1 MSLDITIKVDPAPAT
16 AASAK
21 VEAALGKVEDQ
32 AEKVG
37 PAVAKS
43 MREGSTAVDKLKAS
57 SDAAG
62 GSLSGI
68 AKNVAGI
75 NFKQGAAGVN
85 QAFELLNQKL
95 KITDSALGS
104 AIGSAVKFGAT
115 GAQIAGP
122 WGAAVGAVVGIASDL
137 AGSLFEAEAASEKLR
152 KAQEAEA
159 VAYWEAIKA
168 AEQKKRV
175 AEEMAPAMAE
185 LARVTRE
192 QAEAGALTAQVNN
205 SAADE
210 YRKLTVLAT
219 AYSNKL
225 SEINAALAMK
235 MHLERPGSGPQG
247 GGQST
252 DVANEV
258 KAARDLRDANLAVYA
273 ATLSNSKL
281 YLEME
286 GAENKRKDRLED
298 LANFM
303 GNVNTSEAAR
313 NKALKE
319 YNTLIGSSATGTE
332 KAAASNA
339 KAAAA
344 AKAHADELKRL
355 TAMMLGTGQTSP
367 TLLGMTGADADKMS
381 YTEREFARSQELAA
395 YDLSVQDKVDALAAR
410 AEPDLEADLA
420 AHAGG
425 ANPWDAAADKNTESI
440 QRQQAALDAL
450 EGAASMAGDALV
462 DAFMGADVSA
472 KELIKTITTMLAK
485 QALGALIGAGFSAL
499 APTPAV
505 PKLGGGRT
513 GFDAMTPGGTAPFLP
528 GFATG
533 GDMLVGGSGGPDT
546 KIAAFKVSP
555 GESIHVRTPQ
565 QRDTA
570 QAAQGGGGARAVT
583 INLNGTGRDA
593 ITETNVEGVVMRVV
607 ERNNPAIRSR
617 LRG

>member
-1 MSLDITIKVDPAPAT
+1 MSLDITIKVDPGNAT
-16 AASAK
+16 QGAAK

-95 KITDSALGS
+95 KITDSSLGS

-122 WGAAVGAVVGIASDL
+122 WGAAIGAVAGVASDFV
-137 AGSLFEAEAASEKLR
+137 GSLFEAEAASEKLR
-152 KAQEAEA
+152 KAQEEESK
-159 VAYWEAIKA
+159 AYWDAIHA

-175 AEEMAPAMAE
+175 AEELAPAMAE

-192 QAEAGALTAQVNN
+192 QAEASALTAQVNN

-219 AYSNKL
+219 AYSDKL
-225 SEINAALAMK
+225 SKINGELAMR

-247 GGQST
+247 GGQSV
-252 DVANEV
+252 DVADEV

-367 TLLGMTGADADKMS
+367 TLLGRTGADADKMS

-395 YDLSVQDKVDALAAR
+395 YDLSVQDKVDALSAPT
-410 AEPDLEADLA
+410 EPNLEADLA
-420 AHAGG
+420 AHHGG
-425 ANPWDAAADKNTESI
+425 RNPALDAANDRLTTDI

-450 EGAASMAGDALV
+450 QGAATMAGDALV

-485 QALGALIGAGFSAL
+485 QALGALIGAGFGAL
-499 APTPAV
+499 SPTT

-513 GFDAMTPGGTAPFLP
+513 GFDAMTPAGSAPFLP

-546 KIAAFKVSP
+546 KIAAFRVSP

-570 QAAQGGGGARAVT
+570 QRPTGGGSRTVNINVPGTRDAVT
-583 INLNGTGRDA
+583 EHNI
-593 ITETNVEGVVMRVV
+593 EGLVVRVV
-607 ERNNPAIRSR
+607 ERNNPALRSR